1 MEEIKQTVKCSYCG
15 SKDTVTVITKKAK
28 YSRSIK
34 VTKCSFCEMQNGI
47 KEVINRS
54 NQAER

>member
-1 MEEIKQTVKCSYCG
+1 MAEIKQTVRCNYCG
-15 SKDTVTVITKKAK
+15 SKDTVTIITKQTK

-47 KEVINRS
+47 KEVLNRP
-54 NQAER
+54 NEAE

>member
-1 MEEIKQTVKCSYCG
+1 MAEIKQQVDCSYCCA
-15 SKDTVTVITKKAK
+15 KNTVTIITKQTK

-47 KEVINRS
+47 KEVLNRS
-54 NQAER
+54 N

>member
-1 MEEIKQTVKCSYCG
+1 MAEIKQTVKCSYCG
-15 SKDTVTVITKKAK
+15 SKNTVTVITKQTK

-47 KEVINRS
+47 NEVLNRS
-54 NQAER
+54 NQAE